1 MSILS
6 RAHSK
11 KEKPAHNF
19 SQKISGPSS
28 VMIMCS
34 ADFVEFLESLWG
46 LGILLQSYKNTLIV
60 VYKKEWKFFIEQ
72 LYPERTFTFLD
83 FSELGAGQ
91 EAESLEL
98 IVFLTRKIPKEAKS
112 YLKIARNA
120 VIAGMSSFGDI
131 KLLNCIISVNDLQSY
146 YYQFFSFALQLTGTS
161 EKWDAYIHT
170 YNFQG
175 GRDAESP
182 KKGFISIDISP
193 GIHGTRF
200 LKKHVHSLVAAIQKN
215 YNYDVV
221 LIDWDARYYDKLVF
235 NKYKTKP
242 DFQLIVNHDQALDV
256 LKSCTLFI
264 SPNTHLLHC
273 MRYTPLRT
281 FSILVPHERRHH
293 CETSKNRTHIVH
305 TFAGL
310 KTKQVLPLIKE
321 LL

>member
-6 RAHSK
+6 RAHSEK
-11 KEKPAHNF
+11 DKPAHNF
-19 SQKISGPSS
+19 SRKISQPSS

-34 ADFVEFLESLWG
+34 PDFVEFLESLWG
-46 LGILLQSYKNTLIV
+46 LGILLQTYKNTRIV
-60 VYKKEWKFFIEQ
+60 LYKNEWKFFIEQ
-72 LYPERTFTFLD
+72 LYPERTFTFLN
-83 FSELGAGQ
+83 FTELGAGQ

-98 IVFLTRKIPKEAKS
+98 IVFLTQKIPKEAKTF
-112 YLKIARNA
+112 LKTTQNA
-120 VIAGMSSFGDI
+120 VIAGMSSFNDI

-161 EKWDAYIHT
+161 EKWDSYIHT
-170 YNFQG
+170 YNFQV
-175 GRDAESP
+175 GRDAESSQ
-182 KKGFISIDISP
+182 KGFISIDISP

-200 LKKHVHSLVAAIQKN
+200 LKKHIHPLVAAIQKN

-235 NKYKTKP
+235 NKCKTKP
-242 DFQLIVNHDQALDV
+242 DFQLIVSHGQALEA
-256 LKSCTLFI
+256 LKSCALFI

-293 CETSKNRTHIVH
+293 CETAKNRTHIVH

-310 KTKQVLPLIKE
+310 KIKQVLPLIKE
-321 LL
+321 FL

>member
-19 SQKISGPSS
+19 SQKISEPSS

-34 ADFVEFLESLWG
+34 DDFVEFLESLWG
-46 LGILLQSYKNTLIV
+46 LGILLQSYKNTLVV
-60 VYKKEWKFFIEQ
+60 VYKKEWKLFIEQ
-72 LYPERTFTFLD
+72 LYPEMD
-83 FSELGAGQ
+83 FSFIDFTELGAGQ
-91 EAESLEL
+91 EIESCEL
-98 IVFLTRKIPKEAKS
+98 IVFLARKIPKETKS
-112 YLKIARNA
+112 YLKLARNA
-120 VIAGMSSFGDI
+120 VIAGMSSFSDI
-131 KLLNCIISVNDLQSY
+131 KFLNCIISVNDLQSY
-146 YYQFFSFALQLTGTS
+146 YYQFFSFALQLAGTS
-161 EKWDAYIHT
+161 EKWDSYIRR
-170 YNFQG
+170 YNFLAAKG
-175 GRDAESP
+175 IESAG
-182 KKGFISIDISP
+182 KETVFIDISP

-235 NKYKTKP
+235 NKCKTKP
-242 DFQLIVNHDQALDV
+242 DFQLIVSHEQALDV

-264 SPNTHLLHC
+264 SPNTHLLHFL
-273 MRYTPLRT
+273 RYTHLRT

-293 CETSKNRTHIVH
+293 CETTKNRTHIVH
-305 TFAGL
+305 TFTGL
-310 KTKQVLPLIKE
+310 RIKNILPQIKE